1 MIHAK
6 ADAMGM
12 THQVAPFL
20 DWLRAAT
27 IDLLQGIAALTSVD
41 LSDANMAQRQGIRTI
56 LVPPLS
62 PYQPQ
67 SQHVPLRQLF

>member
-1 MIHAK
+1 
-6 ADAMGM
+6 MG
-12 THQVAPFL
+12 TTQRVAPFL

-27 IDLLQGIAALTSVD
+27 IDLLQGIAALTGVE
-41 LSDANMAQRQGIRTI
+41 LSDANMAQRQSISKI